1 MKAKI
6 CRIFSA
12 VGPGLA
18 IGFSMGV
25 AMESWVNGLAL
36 GIPLI
41 IARLASLKLTAKND
55 KNS

>member
-36 GIPLI
+36 SIPLI
-41 IARLASLKLTAKND
+41 IARLASLKLTAKDD